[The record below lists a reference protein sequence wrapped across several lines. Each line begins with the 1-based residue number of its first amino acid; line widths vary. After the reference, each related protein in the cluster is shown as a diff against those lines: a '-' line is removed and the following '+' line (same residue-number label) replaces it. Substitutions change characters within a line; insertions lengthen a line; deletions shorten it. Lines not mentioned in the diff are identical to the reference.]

1 MGKVGKRVLVI
12 ANLEKDDAAGMAL
25 EVSEHLHSRGIE
37 VQSFAFE
44 GEPGDPGDPSDLS
57 ATDLVISLGGDG
69 TVLYSARLAAP
80 HGIPLF
86 PVNLGR
92 LGFIAEIGRDE
103 WKESFEAWLAGKL
116 AASERSM
123 LSIEAVRE
131 GRTIAS
137 YRALNDGVISAQ
149 GIAKLIDLRVSVGG
163 SPLGLY
169 RSDGIIVATPTGSTA
184 YNLAAGG
191 PILHAEMEAMVLNPI
206 CPFTLSNRPLI
217 LPASEIIEVH
227 VERGRRAAA
236 MLTVDGQET
245 LSLVSD
251 DLVRFG
257 LDGRKVK
264 IFASGRFAFYEVLR
278 SKLAWSG
285 GPDA

>member
-1 MGKVGKRVLVI
+1 MTEVGKRVLII
-12 ANLEKDDAAGMAL
+12 ANREKAD
-25 EVSEHLHSRGIE
+25 V
-37 VQSFAFE
+37 AFVAHE
-44 GEPGDPGDPSDLS
+44 MSAYLSSLKMDVHCFEFDGDPGPPPELS
-57 ATDLVISLGGDG
+57 GMDLVISLGGDG

-80 HGIPLF
+80 RGIPLF

-103 WKESFEAWLAGKL
+103 WKEAFAAWLEGRL
-116 AASERSM
+116 SASERSM
-123 LSIEAVRE
+123 LSIEAMRE
-131 GRTIAS
+131 GKTIARYS
-137 YRALNDGVISAQ
+137 ALNDGVISAQ

-163 SPLGLY
+163 APLGRY
-169 RSDGIIVATPTGSTA
+169 RADGIIVATPTGSTA

-217 LPASEIIEVH
+217 LPASETIEVH
-227 VERGRRAAA
+227 VEHGRRAAA

-245 LSLVSD
+245 LVLFPD

-257 LDGRKVK
+257 MQAPKAK
-264 IFASGRFAFYEVLR
+264 IYATGRFAFYEVLR

>member
-1 MGKVGKRVLVI
+1 MAEVRKRILII
-12 ANLEKDDAAGMAL
+12 ANREKDDATGVAL
-25 EVSEHLHSRGIE
+25 EMHGYLTSMGID
-37 VQSFAFE
+37 VNCFE
-44 GEPGDPGDPSDLS
+44 FDGDPGPPPELS
-57 ATDLVISLGGDG
+57 GVDLVISLGGDG

-80 HGIPLF
+80 KGIPLF

-92 LGFIAEIGRDE
+92 LGFIAEIGREE
-103 WKESFEAWLAGKL
+103 WKEAFDAWLAGRL
-116 AASERSM
+116 SASERSM
-123 LSIEAVRE
+123 LSIEAIRE
-131 GRTIAS
+131 GRTIATYIS
-137 YRALNDGVISAQ
+137 LNDGVISAQ
-149 GIAKLIDLRVSVGG
+149 GIAKLIDLQLNVGG
-163 SPLGLY
+163 APLGRY

-217 LPASEIIEVH
+217 LSAKETIEVH

-245 LSLVSD
+245 LELIPD
-251 DLVRFG
+251 DRVRFG
-257 LDGRKVK
+257 MRGPKAR
-264 IFASGRFAFYEVLR
+264 IYASGQSAFYEVLR